1 MRKLILFSMMALDG
15 FFAGPHGEIDWHSV
29 DEEFN
34 EFAIAQLDTAGGL
47 IFGRITYQ
55 LMAGYWP
62 TPEALADDQVVS
74 ARMNDI
80 PKIVFSKTLEGVD
93 WRNTRLVKG
102 DAVEEARRL
111 KEQPGKDLFIFGSA
125 DLAATFTRAGLIDE
139 YRVIISPVV
148 LGAGQPLFKDVDHRL
163 NLQLLSARTFRNGNA
178 LLRYAPKPA

>member
-1 MRKLILFSMMALDG
+1 MRKLILFNMMTLDG

-34 EFAIAQLDTAGGL
+34 DFAIEQLDTAGGL

-55 LMAGYWP
+55 LMASYWP
-62 TPEALADDQVVS
+62 TPEALADDQAVA

-80 PKIVFSKTLEGVD
+80 PKTVFSKALEGVD

-102 DAVEEARRL
+102 DAVVEAKRL
-111 KEQPGKDLFIFGSA
+111 KEQPGKNLFIFGSA
-125 DLAATFTRAGLIDE
+125 DLAATFTRSGLIDE

-148 LGAGQPLFKDVDHRL
+148 LGAGQPLFKNVDHRL
-163 NLQLLSARTFRNGNA
+163 NLQLLNARTFLNGNV
-178 LLRYAPKPA
+178 LLYYAPKPA